1 MLKITFLLVF
11 LRFHAK
17 LLRSKI
23 LEEAIVTEIYHRT
36 KCKKLIAFLSVA
48 LKKKKLVIK

>member
-1 MLKITFLLVF
+1 MQ
-11 LRFHAK
+11 K

-36 KCKKLIAFLSVA
+36 ECKKLIAFLSVA
-48 LKKKKLVIK
+48 LKKKVGNKIEFDPLNCKLFCI